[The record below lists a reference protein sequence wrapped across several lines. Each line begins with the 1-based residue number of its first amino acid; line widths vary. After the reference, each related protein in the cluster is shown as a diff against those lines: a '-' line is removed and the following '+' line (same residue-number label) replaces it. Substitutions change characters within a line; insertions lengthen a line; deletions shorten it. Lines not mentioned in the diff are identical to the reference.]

1 MMDEREKLIFNLIFG
16 DETNFKIDIGLFVDD
31 IYHYEDFV
39 TEIRN
44 ILRRSKVM
52 VVKSG
57 IKVDSKTATWE
68 LKVKK

>member
-1 MMDEREKLIFNLIFG
+1 MDERENLIFNLIFG

-52 VVKSG
+52 VVQSG

>member
-1 MMDEREKLIFNLIFG
+1 MDEREKLIFKLIFG

>member
-1 MMDEREKLIFNLIFG
+1 MNEKEKLIFELIFG
-16 DETNFKIDIGLFVDD
+16 DESNFIIDIGLFVDD
-31 IYHYEDFV
+31 IYQYDDFV

>member
-1 MMDEREKLIFNLIFG
+1 MNEKEKLIFELIFG
-16 DETNFKIDIGLFVDD
+16 DESNFIIDIGLFVDD
-31 IYHYEDFV
+31 IYQYDDFV
-39 TEIRN
+39 TDIRN

>member
-1 MMDEREKLIFNLIFG
+1 MNEKEKLIFELIFG
-16 DETNFKIDIGLFVDD
+16 DESNFMIDIGLFVDD
-31 IYHYEDFV
+31 IYHYDDFV

>member
-1 MMDEREKLIFNLIFG
+1 MDEREKLIFNLIFG

-57 IKVDSKTATWE
+57 IKVDIKTATWE

>member
-1 MMDEREKLIFNLIFG
+1 MDEREKLIFKLIFG
-16 DETNFKIDIGLFVDD
+16 DETNFKIDIGLFVAD

-68 LKVKK
+68 LNVKK

>member
-1 MMDEREKLIFNLIFG
+1 MDEREKLIFKLIFG
-16 DETNFKIDIGLFVDD
+16 DDTNFKIDIGLFVAD

>member
-1 MMDEREKLIFNLIFG
+1 MDEREKLIFNLIFG